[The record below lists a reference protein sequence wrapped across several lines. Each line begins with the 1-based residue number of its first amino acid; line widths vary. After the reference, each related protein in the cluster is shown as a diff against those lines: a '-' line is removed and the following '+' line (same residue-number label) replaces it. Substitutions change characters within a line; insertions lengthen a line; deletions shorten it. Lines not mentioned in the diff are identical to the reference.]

1 MIRSTSL
8 PIGVLADIETDQ
20 EKLELE
26 SGDMVIMVTDGVL
39 DMLTV
44 GEQDTIMCTLIEQS
58 SLVNPKEF
66 ANYLLGQALELGQSL
81 PGDDMTIIVTG
92 IWKL

>member
-8 PIGVLADIETDQ
+8 PIGVLADIEKEK

-66 ANYLLGQALELGQSL
+66 ANYLLGQALEWGQSL